1 MTLLSHTVS
10 LNQHCYIKLVFL
22 CIKDFL
28 LFTVLRIQFSFRE
41 SKAKTEFFPRLS
53 IWAPGIKTRDVR
65 QEPVWVDQEPG
76 NR

>member
-10 LNQHCYIKLVFL
+10 LNQHCYIELVFL

-41 SKAKTEFFPRLS
+41 SKAKTEFFPMLNIR
-53 IWAPGIKTRDVR
+53 APGIETRDVR